1 MHQEKYSG
9 RLLSADSH
17 VMEPRDLWQNRMD
30 RKWRDKAP
38 RVVTQGASGDYIV
51 IDGLR
56 PRPLAFEGPMAELK
70 AQGVDIPVPKGYRY
84 EQNRPGS
91 WDPKERLKDQ
101 DLDGVSGEVIYP
113 GVGLHIVRAPD
124 AEYIYACCRAYNDWL
139 AEYCSVYPERLKG
152 AGMLPN
158 RGPIEWAVKEAE
170 RAAKLG
176 LATMMLPAW
185 VDDRPYNLPD
195 WDSLWAALQDL

>member
-1 MHQEKYSG
+1 MAENLYTG

-17 VMEPRDLWQNRMD
+17 VMEPRDLWETRID
-30 RKWRDKAP
+30 KKWRNKAP
-38 RVVTQGASGDYIV
+38 HIAKLDESGDYIV
-51 IDGLR
+51 IDGMR
-56 PRPLAFEGPMAELK
+56 PRPLAFEGPMADMK
-70 AQGVDIPVPKGYRY
+70 AQGMEIPVPKGYRY

-91 WDPKERLKDQ
+91 WDPNERLKDQ

-139 AEYCSVYPERLKG
+139 AEYCWVHPQRLKG
-152 AGMLPN
+152 AAMLPN
-158 RGPIEWAVKEAE
+158 RGPIENAVKEAQ

-176 LATMMLPAW
+176 FSTIMLPAW
-185 VDDRPYNLPD
+185 VDDRAVP
-195 WDSLWAALQDL
+195 A